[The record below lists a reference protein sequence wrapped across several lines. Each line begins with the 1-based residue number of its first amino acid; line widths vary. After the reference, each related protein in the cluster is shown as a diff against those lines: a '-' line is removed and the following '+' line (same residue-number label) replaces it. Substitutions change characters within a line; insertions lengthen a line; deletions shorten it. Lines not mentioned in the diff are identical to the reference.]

1 MTGKERTGQL
11 ELLTSSTHDS
21 WFMTLFFAASL
32 PVFAGV
38 VVVVVVEVVV
48 SPSHPGLVV
57 ILFIAQ

>member
-38 VVVVVVEVVV
+38 VVVVDVVV
-48 SPSHPGLVV
+48 SSSHPGLVV

>member
-38 VVVVVVEVVV
+38 VVVVEVLV
-48 SPSHPGLVV
+48 SSSHPGLVV

>member
-38 VVVVVVEVVV
+38 VVVVVEVVV
-48 SPSHPGLVV
+48 SSSHPGLVV

>member
-11 ELLTSSTHDS
+11 ELLTPSTHDS

-38 VVVVVVEVVV
+38 VVVVEVVV
-48 SPSHPGLVV
+48 SSSHPGLVV

>member
-38 VVVVVVEVVV
+38 VVVVEVVV
-48 SPSHPGLVV
+48 SSSHPGLVV